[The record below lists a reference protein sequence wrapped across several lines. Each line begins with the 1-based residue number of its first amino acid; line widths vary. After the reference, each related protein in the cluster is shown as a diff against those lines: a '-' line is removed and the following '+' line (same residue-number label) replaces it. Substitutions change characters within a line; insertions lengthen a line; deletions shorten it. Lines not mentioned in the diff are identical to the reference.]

1 MSGTDHP
8 SPEPGA
14 VEDVRATVG
23 ASMSESVYRQL
34 VTKISGGA
42 YGADGKLPSENELA
56 RAFGV
61 SRPVVREALGRLRKE
76 GLIYSRQG
84 AGSFVAG
91 RTIDHATLG
100 FARIETIADIQRCF
114 EFRLTIEPDAA
125 LFAARRRSA
134 HELEAMSVAI
144 AALEEAT
151 QQLKHREDVDFVFHH
166 TIARASNNHYYATSL
181 VALQDHIA
189 VGMKLHGLSLMNA
202 GPKLEHVLGEHRA
215 ILEAIRAQDGDAAR
229 DAMRAHLTSSRDR
242 LFEGRLLDLS
252 IRGGER

>member
-1 MSGTDHP
+1 M
-8 SPEPGA
+8 PGIDNPPPRQDA
-14 VEDVRATVG
+14 VEDVRATAG
-23 ASMSESVYRQL
+23 ASLSESVYREL
-34 VTKISGGA
+34 VTKISGGV
-42 YGADGKLPSENELA
+42 YGADGKLPSEHDLA

-76 GLIYSRQG
+76 RLIYSRQG

-91 RTIDHATLG
+91 RSIDHATLG

-125 LFAARRRSA
+125 FFAAQRRSPQ
-134 HELEAMSVAI
+134 ELEAMSVAI
-144 AALEEAT
+144 GALEEAT
-151 QQLKHREDVDFVFHH
+151 ARLKHREDVDFVFHH
-166 TIARASNNHYYATSL
+166 AISRASNNHYYATSL

-215 ILEAIRAQDGDAAR
+215 IFEAIRARDGEAAGA
-229 DAMRAHLTSSRDR
+229 AMRAHLTSSRDR

-252 IRGGER
+252 IRGAAR

>member
-1 MSGTDHP
+1 MSGTENP
-8 SPEPGA
+8 SPSRDA
-14 VEDVRATVG
+14 VEAVRATTG
-23 ASMSESVYRQL
+23 ASMSENVYHQL
-34 VTKISGGA
+34 VTQIAGGA
-42 YGADGKLPSENELA
+42 FGSDGKLPSEHDLA
-56 RAFGV
+56 RTFGV

-84 AGSFVAG
+84 AGSFVAT

-125 LFAARRRSA
+125 FFAADRRSPQ
-134 HELEAMSVAI
+134 ELEAMSVAI
-144 AALEEAT
+144 GALEEAT
-151 QQLKHREDVDFVFHH
+151 RKLKHREDVDFVFHH
-166 TIARASNNHYYATSL
+166 TIARASNNHYFGTALT
-181 VALQDHIA
+181 ALQDHIA

-215 ILEAIRAQDGDAAR
+215 IFEAIRARDCEAAR
-229 DAMRAHLTSSRDR
+229 AAMRAHLTSSRDR

-252 IRGGER
+252 IRGAAR